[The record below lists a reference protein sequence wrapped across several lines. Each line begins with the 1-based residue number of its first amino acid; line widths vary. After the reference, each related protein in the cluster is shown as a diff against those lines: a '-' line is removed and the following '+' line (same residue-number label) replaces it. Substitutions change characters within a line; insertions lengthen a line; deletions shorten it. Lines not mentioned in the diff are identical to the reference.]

1 MTRGQIIP
9 FPKLNL
15 SDSSVERSKDV
26 CREMIMD
33 GDPIR
38 ARAFLKKF
46 IEKTTLTKNAC
57 KVAYNLAGVVPTN
70 EDCSSLK
77 DGMVELNG
85 IEPSAS

>member
-33 GDPIR
+33 GDPIK

-46 IEKTTLTKNAC
+46 IEKITLTKNAC
-57 KVAYNLAGVVPTN
+57 KVAYHLAGVVSMRIVRVQRKVWWSQLPI
-70 EDCSSLK
+70 K
-77 DGMVELNG
+77 
-85 IEPSAS
+85 